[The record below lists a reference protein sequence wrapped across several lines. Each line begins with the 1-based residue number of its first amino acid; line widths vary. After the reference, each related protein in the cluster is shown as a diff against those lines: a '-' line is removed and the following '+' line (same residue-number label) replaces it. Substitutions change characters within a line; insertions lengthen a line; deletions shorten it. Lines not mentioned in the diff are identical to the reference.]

1 MKILYGVSGEGFGHS
16 SRAKEILPFLLNRGH
31 KVMVV
36 TYGQAYEVLK
46 NFKGIEVLRV
56 EGIELFFKEGRGLS
70 LKRTLFYNLEKITKN
85 IKNFGEIKKSVD
97 AFKPDFCISDME
109 PMTPI
114 LRYWKK
120 LPLICLDNQHRLTHL
135 PLKVPKQYHRDFI
148 IAKEAVRRVVSI
160 ADAYIVLSFTKGKV
174 KKDKGKT
181 FIVDPI
187 LRENILNLRSTKGNY
202 VLVYL
207 TKKDD
212 KILAILK
219 GIKEKFVLYGY
230 NIEKKDRNLEFR
242 KTGDGFLKDLA
253 GAKAIIASAGFT
265 LMSEALY
272 LKKPYFAIPLKGQFE
287 QTLNALFLQAARYGA
302 FSEEPTSKDIRKFLS
317 RLNSYE
323 NKLKK
328 HTMNAREVFAALDKV
343 LEELKEGKQQLY

>member
-1 MKILYGVSGEGFGHS
+1 M
-16 SRAKEILPFLLNRGH
+16 
-31 KVMVV
+31 
-36 TYGQAYEVLK
+36 
-46 NFKGIEVLRV
+46 
-56 EGIELFFKEGRGLS
+56 
-70 LKRTLFYNLEKITKN
+70 
-85 IKNFGEIKKSVD
+85 
-97 AFKPDFCISDME
+97 
-109 PMTPI
+109 
-114 LRYWKK
+114 
-120 LPLICLDNQHRLTHL
+120 
-135 PLKVPKQYHRDFI
+135 
-148 IAKEAVRRVVSI
+148 
-160 ADAYIVLSFTKGKV
+160 
-174 KKDKGKT
+174 
-181 FIVDPI
+181 
-187 LRENILNLRSTKGNY
+187 
-202 VLVYL
+202 
-207 TKKDD
+207 
-212 KILAILK
+212 
-219 GIKEKFVLYGY
+219 YGY